1 LSEHDLDLKLTV
13 RRLYWLEGMSTR
25 LNVKLR
31 THVAGAPSSRAKT
44 EEFTDLDVLGISQ
57 SAGGKVVSAIGDCK
71 TVRKQANER
80 CFWLRGVADF
90 FEAETAHLVRSHD
103 VPVSTRQLATRLNL
117 GVLTTDDLRATL
129 AWFDGGSVTPG
140 IELLF
145 DRNSIARQ
153 NQLISGVDNKL
164 SRLTD
169 YRDFGYWIVEPHRTI
184 DGVIHNL
191 SIARELLNP
200 KDPAHRSLVLDMVW
214 LFCLA
219 LSHAASH
226 VRDTYAAN
234 VELALQQYM
243 FGGPAGLRDKQQ
255 QAAVLDQLL
264 RSKGTARPKVQVFPE
279 YFPGLLETVTR
290 HVRRPALGVEIMR
303 YAEWLTLAASDKDL
317 RTTPVAAVYGPRYE
331 PVAGKLLGDT
341 IQFLVGAAALD
352 RGFADLV
359 DLTSPFDAVA
369 STRSSTLHSDSH
381 AATQG
386 VTQ

>member
-1 LSEHDLDLKLTV
+1 
-13 RRLYWLEGMSTR
+13 
-25 LNVKLR
+25 
-31 THVAGAPSSRAKT
+31 
-44 EEFTDLDVLGISQ
+44 
-57 SAGGKVVSAIGDCK
+57 
-71 TVRKQANER
+71 
-80 CFWLRGVADF
+80 
-90 FEAETAHLVRSHD
+90 
-103 VPVSTRQLATRLNL
+103 
-117 GVLTTDDLRATL
+117 
-129 AWFDGGSVTPG
+129 
-140 IELLF
+140 
-145 DRNSIARQ
+145 
-153 NQLISGVDNKL
+153 
-164 SRLTD
+164 
-169 YRDFGYWIVEPHRTI
+169 
-184 DGVIHNL
+184 
-191 SIARELLNP
+191 
-200 KDPAHRSLVLDMVW
+200 MVW